1 MPAFLTPSTR
11 ASTFP
16 SMLPSIS
23 FFSSMVRTRSCLL
36 VRASASSERLDEKV
50 LLLIVS
56 RIRDTEGVV
65 GMSVSVIPRPG
76 RNPPGFLG
84 LSGS

>member
-1 MPAFLTPSTR
+1 
-11 ASTFP
+11 
-16 SMLPSIS
+16 
-23 FFSSMVRTRSCLL
+23 MVRTRSCLL
-36 VRASASSERLDEKV
+36 VRASASSARPDEKV

-56 RIRDTEGVV
+56 RKRDAEGVV
-65 GMSVSVIPRPG
+65 GIGVSVIPRPG